1 MNMKSRNSALTGSI
15 QNNRGRFHF
24 TFKGWP
30 WGRLFLL
37 LLFTSCHTKRLPAV
51 HSTLSVQRELNLLK
65 PLLHSGDLIL
75 RNGTDA
81 TSQATRKFNRKDT
94 SFSHCGIIAVEGDTV
109 WVYHAIGGSYNPS
122 QALKKEPLDSFSKP
136 GETDRIA
143 VYRYRLATEEQ
154 QRLMNIVREH
164 YKSRLPFDLFFN
176 YDTNDRMYCSEFVFK
191 SVNKSMNGRLS
202 TVIRR
207 QTAPVYISIDDLF
220 LNDWALPVKNISY
233 IRLQ

>member
-1 MNMKSRNSALTGSI
+1 MKSRSSALPSIQSNRGSI
-15 QNNRGRFHF
+15 FHF

-37 LLFTSCHTKRLPAV
+37 LLLTACRANRSPVPPSGPAV
-51 HSTLSVQRELNLLK
+51 QQALNQLK
-65 PLLHSGDLIL
+65 PLLHPGDLVL

-81 TSQATRKFNRKDT
+81 TSQATRKFNRRDT
-94 SFSHCGIIAVEGDTV
+94 SFSHCGIIDVEKDTV

-143 VYRYRLATEEQ
+143 IYRYRLTREEQ
-154 QRLMNIVREH
+154 QRLMAIVQEH
-164 YKSRLPFDLFFN
+164 YKNKLPFDLFFN
-176 YDTNDRMYCSEFVFK
+176 FDTNDRMYCSEFVFK

-202 TVIRR
+202 PVIRK
-207 QTAPVYISIDDLF
+207 QTPPVYIAIDDLF
-220 LNDWALPVKNISY
+220 LNEWTSLVQKINY
-233 IRLQ
+233 NVLQ